1 LPNLS
6 VIGLQWG
13 DEGKGKIVDYLAG
26 GFDAVARF
34 NGGSNAG
41 HTVVIGSRR
50 HTFHLL
56 PSGALKG
63 KELLIGAGVVVDPVI
78 LEEELALLP
87 DEVKGHLTV
96 DARCSLVSSQDKEL
110 DGVLEG
116 MRGSAPIGTTKRGIG
131 PSYALRALRL
141 SPRVSDLVGEFDFTP
156 LSGFYQ
162 RLAVDPAGLKA
173 WAGESRRVLAG
184 LVGDVGSRVVEIDEG
199 GGSVLFEGSQGTLLD
214 LLHGSYPYVTSTHTT
229 AGYLPAGLGIP
240 PSLAGRSLGVA
251 KAYTT
256 RVGGGPFPTEIGGA
270 LAERLRSVGN
280 EYGATTGRPRR
291 VGWLD
296 LVALKYAV
304 KLNGASE
311 LAISKVDVLSR
322 LGEFRVCV
330 AYSQDGSETSEFQR
344 ALSRLG
350 QVKPVYETPFPVG
363 DLSFARG
370 PTQDGR
376 KLIDYLEEQLKTKV
390 RLVSYGEE
398 RSMTVEL

>member
-1 LPNLS
+1 
-6 VIGLQWG
+6 
-13 DEGKGKIVDYLAG
+13 
-26 GFDAVARF
+26 
-34 NGGSNAG
+34 
-41 HTVVIGSRR
+41 
-50 HTFHLL
+50 
-56 PSGALKG
+56 
-63 KELLIGAGVVVDPVI
+63 
-78 LEEELALLP
+78 
-87 DEVKGHLTV
+87 
-96 DARCSLVSSQDKEL
+96 
-110 DGVLEG
+110 
-116 MRGSAPIGTTKRGIG
+116 
-131 PSYALRALRL
+131 
-141 SPRVSDLVGEFDFTP
+141 
-156 LSGFYQ
+156 
-162 RLAVDPAGLKA
+162 
-173 WAGESRRVLAG
+173 
-184 LVGDVGSRVVEIDEG
+184 
-199 GGSVLFEGSQGTLLD
+199 
-214 LLHGSYPYVTSTHTT
+214 VTSTHTT
-229 AGYLPAGLGIP
+229 AGYIPAGLGIP
-240 PSLAGRSLGVA
+240 PSLAGRSLGVS

-256 RVGGGPFPTEIGGA
+256 RVGGGPFPTEVSGA

-344 ALSRLG
+344 ALSRLD
-350 QVKPVYETPFPVG
+350 QVEPVYETPFPVG

-370 PTQDGR
+370 PSRDGR